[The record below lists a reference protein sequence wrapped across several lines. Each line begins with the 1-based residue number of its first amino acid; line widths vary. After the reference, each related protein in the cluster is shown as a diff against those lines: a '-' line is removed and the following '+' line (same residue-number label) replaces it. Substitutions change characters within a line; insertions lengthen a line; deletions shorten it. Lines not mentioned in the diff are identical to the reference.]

1 MGEGVWMARIEDAV
15 RRKSRAEK
23 RHVSRRSR
31 AEVRGL
37 VRAERTGEQN
47 NCNEKGFFF
56 FFYNDWKRLRRKKK
70 KKWFWLCW
78 GRSEECRTAPRSP
91 ARMVVRDWS

>member
-1 MGEGVWMARIEDAV
+1 M
-15 RRKSRAEK
+15 SRAEK
-23 RHVSRRSR
+23 RHVSGRSR

-70 KKWFWLCW
+70 KKMVLVVLGAIRRMSNC
-78 GRSEECRTAPRSP
+78 AP
-91 ARMVVRDWS
+91 